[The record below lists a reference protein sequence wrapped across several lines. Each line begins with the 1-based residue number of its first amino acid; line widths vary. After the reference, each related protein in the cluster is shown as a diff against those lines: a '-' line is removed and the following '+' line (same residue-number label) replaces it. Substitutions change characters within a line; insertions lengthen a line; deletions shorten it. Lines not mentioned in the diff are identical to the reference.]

1 MSQPKELLRLP
12 HYCAAQV
19 VNFIPDAESES
30 DTPTLFV
37 FERLDAEEEAEDEEE
52 EEYEASWC
60 FHRHAG
66 PCC

>member
-1 MSQPKELLRLP
+1 M
-12 HYCAAQV
+12 
-19 VNFIPDAESES
+19 NFIPDAQSES

-37 FERLDAEEEAEDEEE
+37 FERLDAEEEAEDQEE

-66 PCC
+66 PYC